1 MVKRYSYDVRNIWV
15 YEKSILSEV
24 ICHHLAALA
33 NPQKFDL
40 SVRLLGSRKARK
52 KLVSFLRSEL
62 NFFGPGHAAIQYQ
75 TSSKARISKF
85 EVCSVRDAVLC
96 RHYDAAF
103 VSSCFC
109 CGI

>member
-1 MVKRYSYDVRNIWV
+1 M

-40 SVRLLGSRKARK
+40 SVRLLGSRKAPK

-62 NFFGPGHAAIQYQ
+62 DLFGPEHAANQYQ

-85 EVCSVRDAVLC
+85 EVCGVRDVALC
-96 RHYDAAF
+96 RQQF
-103 VSSCFC
+103 VLLLTSEA
-109 CGI
+109 